1 MERMPYALMGALYML
16 IGLKCSC
23 SMMRASSTKPKRGPR
38 NSRRDEQKKFKRKR
52 ADQMKENTETRR
64 ISNF

>member
-1 MERMPYALMGALYML
+1 MSSMNGCTEYQSQDQQFQENSA
-16 IGLKCSC
+16 
-23 SMMRASSTKPKRGPR
+23 MMRASSTKPKRGPR

-52 ADQMKENTETRR
+52 ADQMKENTETRW